1 MIELTQVSK
10 RFQVGGRT
18 IDAVQPTDLHIPSGE
33 VFGLLGFSGAG
44 KSTLLR
50 LINRLEEPSAGSVR
64 VHGQEMVGLSGD
76 AFHITND
83 EILTWNQI
91 YQLMAQAA
99 GVDAPKLV
107 HIPSDF
113 IAAFDPDWGAG
124 LLGDKAH
131 SMTFDNT
138 KVRRLVPEFNPTIP
152 FWQGAREIMAYYD
165 EDPAHQ
171 VIDTDADAMMDRI
184 IAAYEAAWP

>member
-1 MIELTQVSK
+1 M
-10 RFQVGGRT
+10 GGNP
-18 IDAVQPTDLHIPSGE
+18 A
-33 VFGLLGFSGAG
+33 
-44 KSTLLR
+44 ST
-50 LINRLEEPSAGSVR
+50 AA
-64 VHGQEMVGLSGD
+64 LSGTFTPLISNHN
-76 AFHITND
+76 ARPTSATR
-83 EILTWNQI
+83 L
-91 YQLMAQAA
+91 
-99 GVDAPKLV
+99 
-107 HIPSDF
+107 

-138 KVRRLVPEFNPTIP
+138 KIRRLVPEFNPTIP

-171 VIDTDADAMMDRI
+171 VIDADADAMMDRI